1 MKKMKRYKLKVLT
14 GVGMYGHYEIS
25 ILANGHSYSEAGCYY
40 FYTLD
45 EDRRRTDLAYYPI
58 EKTIIESIE
67 YDAK

>member
-1 MKKMKRYKLKVLT
+1 
-14 GVGMYGHYEIS
+14 MYGYYEIS